1 MEVKTAEPQ
10 DRLLRKKDVVDR
22 LALSKRSVDRLVTSG
37 KLEKVKVMGA
47 VRYRES
53 DVQALIERGCK

>member
-10 DRLLRKKDVVDR
+10 DRLLRKNDVVDR

-37 KLEKVKVMGA
+37 KLEKVKEM
-47 VRYRES
+47 EWIIF
-53 DVQALIERGCK
+53 L

>member
-1 MEVKTAEPQ
+1 MYQAEPQ
-10 DRLLRKKDVVDR
+10 DRLLKKKDVVNQ
-22 LALSKRSVDRLVTSG
+22 LSLSLRSVDRLVMSG
-37 KLEKVKVMGA
+37 KLKRVKVMGA